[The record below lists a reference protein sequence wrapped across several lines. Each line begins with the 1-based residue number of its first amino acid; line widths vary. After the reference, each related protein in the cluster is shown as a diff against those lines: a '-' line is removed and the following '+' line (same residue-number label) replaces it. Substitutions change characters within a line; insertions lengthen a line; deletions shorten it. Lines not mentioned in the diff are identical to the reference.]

1 MIRINTLFQYVCYH
15 PTETQIIATG
25 TDRKISYFETFDA
38 SLIRDLEG
46 SMSGGINSM
55 DIPPNGD
62 FFVTGGNDKLVKVT
76 FPLIMTKLLVI
87 VVYSNLTCSGWN
99 L

>member
-62 FFVTGGNDKLVKVT
+62 FFVTGGNDKLVKVRAALVFYSGT
-76 FPLIMTKLLVI
+76 LLLIVRFI
-87 VVYSNLTCSGWN
+87 FNIARF
-99 L
+99 